1 MWIYRIQC
9 CLLAVAHLYLLN
21 HLVYSQ
27 ESDSLYKPQNLTCV
41 THKLVDVICT
51 WTTESPDDF
60 GYRYKFCYT
69 SSMSLQNCSITE
81 EKSQTFPLILFDSVE
96 IEISTFNSSKNMET
110 PIATNQFVITEND
123 INFIPPAPRI
133 HRLTPDYISDTLELE
148 WYDGGSDIR
157 YSMDA
162 TWEIQILYK
171 DPMEEVALITYKSK
185 LNGNDTL
192 LHWKWTSNIPFNCT
206 THYVRIR
213 CFLHENMFFGKI
225 SWSEWSKPADIPGKD
240 TDYTRGKMYPTD
252 KVVLVGSNVTFCC
265 VWRKEE
271 SNFDFHLSPEL
282 CPPQG
287 CQNATLSN
295 WSKLIQV
302 QNVPA
307 SQSSGRN
314 IICRGKNSK
323 GGNPIYGT
331 VLFSGYPP
339 DVPQNVSCETKD
351 LKEITCKWEPGR
363 PTSLDGSRKTS
374 YTLSERISGITIPH
388 PRDKTTYQCNFPVL
402 NNQTTYDI
410 TIHAT
415 NRLGKTNA
423 SLYFSIKTRIHPSP
437 PTDLTV
443 TDNSPTNISL
453 SWHLPGNFMKTQLKF
468 QIKVSNST
476 FSKLKNV
483 HLDGTENSLYT
494 ISMDNLH
501 PYTFYT
507 FQVRCSANEPFFWKW
522 GNWSKGL
529 SHQTLEAPPARKLDV
544 WREKDAEEGTVIIF
558 WKPLSILDSNGVI
571 EGYEISWI
579 VPEMPIKKQ
588 SVPEFLN
595 NTKIKL
601 GSNDYIFTVVAK
613 NKAGLSPPSL
623 INSAEIPVGPV
634 PTESGIAT
642 GDGVQIT
649 WLPDPSVTCG
659 YKVRWCYEPGPC
671 TAVSW
676 ETFPSNVTNPI
687 IRSTLFQPG
696 VRYHFSVYGC
706 KDNGYQLLKYV
717 DGYTKELEPAVAPV
731 FNVMKTT
738 SDSISIKWQDIPTE
752 EIRGFIKGY
761 LLHFGKGE
769 EGNTK
774 PKAYESGY
782 QLINITNLKQD
793 SFRISN
799 LQGKT
804 GYHLNLS
811 GYTAG
816 GIGPATRLFVVTKE
830 NALGLIIAILIP
842 MAVVVVLAV
851 VTIILCYRKR
861 EWIKETFYPDIPNP
875 ENCKALDFPKDSEGN
890 PNSKTLEMNPCT
902 PNNIEVVETQ
912 SSCLKIEEAV
922 IKSPVTEELPE
933 DGFDSESESHI
944 VVSYC
949 PSIIEE
955 ELSNPPT
962 DGSVGS
968 SQVVY
973 IDIQTMYPS
982 SDKMKEDLEID
993 CVASA
998 GYKPQ
1003 MQLPKNTEETSSAE
1017 EDLEKA
1023 AGYRPQVNAPS
1034 WNTDCPDSPVSVE
1047 SNNENVSF
1055 GSPCSI
1061 NSRQF
1066 LIPPKDE
1073 DSPEVINTGWSFSN
1087 FFHNK
1092 PND

>member
-1 MWIYRIQC
+1 MWIYQIRC
-9 CLLAVAHLYLLN
+9 CLLAVTHLYILS

-27 ESDSLYKPQNLTCV
+27 ESDSSHTPLNLTCV
-41 THKLVDVICT
+41 THRLANAVCT

-60 GYRYKFCYT
+60 GYSYEFCYT
-69 SSMSLQNCSITE
+69 TSSSIRNCSVTLEKKIPAFPVIT
-81 EKSQTFPLILFDSVE
+81 FGFVD
-96 IEISTFNSSKNMET
+96 IEISTFNSSDDMKT
-110 PIATNQFVITEND
+110 PIATNKFRITEED
-123 INFIPPAPRI
+123 FAFVPPTPHI
-133 HRLTPDYISDTLELE
+133 HRLTPDFISDTLELE
-148 WYDGGSDIR
+148 WYDRGSDFEHDL
-157 YSMDA
+157 DA

-185 LNGNDTL
+185 LNGSDTL
-192 LHWKWTSNIPFNCT
+192 LYWKWTSDIPFNCT

-213 CFLHENMFFGKI
+213 CFLHEDTFLGKKL
-225 SWSEWSKPADIPGKD
+225 WSEWSKPADIPGKD
-240 TDYTRGKMYPTD
+240 TGYTLGKVYPID
-252 KVVLVGSNVTFCC
+252 KIVLVGSNMTFCC
-265 VWRKEE
+265 VWKKEE
-271 SNFDFHLSPEL
+271 SNFDFNRTYKH

-287 CQNATLSN
+287 CQDATLSN
-295 WSKLIQV
+295 WSKLFHM
-302 QNVPA
+302 QNVPV
-307 SQSSGRN
+307 SPSSGIN
-314 IICRGKNSK
+314 IICEGKNSK
-323 GGNPIYGT
+323 GGNSLYGT
-331 VLFSGYPP
+331 VLFTGYPP

-363 PTSLDGSRKTS
+363 PTNLLGSRKTS
-374 YTLSERISGITIPH
+374 YTLFERISGRTLTH
-388 PRDKTTYQCNFPVL
+388 PGDKTTQCNFPVL
-402 NNQTTYDI
+402 NNQTTYNI

-415 NRLGKTNA
+415 NRLGKTEA
-423 SLYFSIKTRIHPSP
+423 SLYFNIKTRINPSP

-443 TDNSPTNISL
+443 TDNSPTNINL
-453 SWHLPGNFMKTQLKF
+453 SWYLPGHFMNTWLRF
-468 QIKVSNST
+468 QVKLSNKT
-476 FSKLKNV
+476 FSKLRTV
-483 HLDGTENSLYT
+483 HLDGAENSHYT

-501 PYTFYT
+501 PYTMYT
-507 FQVRCSANEPFFWKW
+507 FQVRCSAAEPFFWKW
-522 GNWSKGL
+522 GNWSKEL
-529 SHQTLEAPPARKLDV
+529 SHQTLEAPPSRNLDV
-544 WREKDAEEGTVIIF
+544 WREKNTDEGTVIIY
-558 WKPLSILDSNGVI
+558 WKPLSNMDSNGEI
-571 EGYEISWI
+571 KSYEVSWNVSGMPMKESIS
-579 VPEMPIKKQ
+579 EL
-588 SVPEFLN
+588 LN

-601 GSNDYIFTVVAK
+601 GNNNYIFTVVAK
-613 NKAGLSPPSL
+613 NKAGPSPPSQ

-634 PTESGIAT
+634 PTESGVAT
-642 GDGVQIT
+642 GDGVQVT

-659 YKVRWCYEPGPC
+659 YKVRWCYEPGSC
-671 TAVSW
+671 TAVNW

-706 KDNGYQLLKYV
+706 KNNGYQLLKYV
-717 DGYTKELEPAVAPV
+717 DGYSKELEPAVAPV
-731 FNVMKTT
+731 FNAVKTT
-738 SDSISIKWQDIPTE
+738 SDSISIKWQHIPTE
-752 EIRGFIKGY
+752 QIRGFIKGY

-774 PKAYESGY
+774 PKDFETGY
-782 QLINITNLKQD
+782 QFINITDLKQET
-793 SFRISN
+793 FKISN

-804 GYHLNLS
+804 GYHLSLS

-816 GIGPATRLFVVTKE
+816 GTGPATRLFVVTKE
-830 NALGLIIAILIP
+830 NATGLIIAILIP

-955 ELSNPPT
+955 ELSNPPI
-962 DGSVGS
+962 DGSMAS

-973 IDIQTMYPS
+973 IDIQTMYPAP
-982 SDKMKEDLEID
+982 DKMKEELEID

-1003 MQLPKNTEETSSAE
+1003 MQLPRNTEETSSAE

-1034 WNTDCPDSPVSVE
+1034 WNTDCPDSPASDE